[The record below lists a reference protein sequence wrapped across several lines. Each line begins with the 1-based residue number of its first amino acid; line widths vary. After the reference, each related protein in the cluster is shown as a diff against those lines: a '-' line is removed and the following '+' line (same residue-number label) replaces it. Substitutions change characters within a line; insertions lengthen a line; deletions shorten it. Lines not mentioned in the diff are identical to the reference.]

1 MGPKSSTK
9 KKSKSPPKK
18 IQNVIGVLA
27 NQQMPEFAVFGLTSK
42 KLIEPAEFARL
53 KDLYYSN
60 VKKMN
65 IETLKRESNE
75 LYLSMSPNVLRNR
88 FTYLNL
94 QPDFPKELLMSVVND
109 TPVARG
115 FYIFWCRGGDECKP
129 THMMEIDLRENIDN
143 FEDWKRVNE
152 RPYYEGIYIALKMPL
167 PPHAGG
173 RSKRIRNNH
182 MYKKQRS
189 MKNVPGMM
197 YRGGEDTPT
206 ESASYFF
213 ETKDISTQPN
223 IDPDYEE
230 VGIIHITDTLGVNA
244 IREGATIFANIFG
257 QKGFNN
263 RSYDEARNKVLTLMA
278 DEMKKQNIDR
288 VCNVRMDAAPGTEYN
303 SMIIANIYGTALRK
317 KGGSSSSDFGSSTME
332 EMSQEKD
339 QDQEQEQQ
347 QEQEQKEEQESG
359 PPPPSS
365 DVPNEEKEE
374 KKEKLEEANDSM
386 LPPPPPGKDE
396 KKKEEASDKLQP
408 SPDK

>member
-18 IQNVIGVLA
+18 IQDVMEVLA
-27 NQQMPEFAVFGLTSK
+27 NQQMPEFGVFGLTSK
-42 KLIEPAEFARL
+42 KLIEPTEFARL

-75 LYLSMSPNVLRNR
+75 LYLSMSPDVLSNR
-88 FTYLNL
+88 IAYLNVNR
-94 QPDFPKELLMSVVND
+94 DFPKELVND
-109 TPVARG
+109 TPEARG
-115 FYIFWCRGGDECKP
+115 YNIFWCRGGDKFKP
-129 THMMEIDLRENIDN
+129 TSMMENELRINIDN
-143 FEDWKRVNE
+143 YEDWKSVNE

-182 MYKKQRS
+182 MYKRQRS

-197 YRGGEDTPT
+197 YRGGDDTPT

-244 IREGATIFANIFG
+244 VREGATIFANIFG
-257 QKGFNN
+257 QKGFDNS
-263 RSYDEARNKVLTLMA
+263 RYDVARNEVLKLMVA
-278 DEMKKQNIDR
+278 EMKKQNIDR

-317 KGGSSSSDFGSSTME
+317 KSGSSSSDFGSSSTME
-332 EMSQEKD
+332 EMSKEKEQD
-339 QDQEQEQQ
+339 QGQEQEQG
-347 QEQEQKEEQESG
+347 QEKKEEQESG
-359 PPPPSS
+359 PPPSS
-365 DVPNEEKEE
+365 DEVSEEKEKARE
-374 KKEKLEEANDSM
+374 REEQTSDSI
-386 LPPPPPGKDE
+386 PPPPPPSDVE
-396 KKKEEASDKLQP
+396 KAAKKLQP
-408 SPDK
+408 SPAN

>member
-1 MGPKSSTK
+1 ME
-9 KKSKSPPKK
+9 
-18 IQNVIGVLA
+18 VLA
-27 NQQMPEFAVFGLTSK
+27 NQQMPEFGVFGLTSK
-42 KLIEPAEFARL
+42 KLIEPTEFARL

-75 LYLSMSPNVLRNR
+75 LYLSMSPDVLSNR
-88 FTYLNL
+88 IAYLNVNR
-94 QPDFPKELLMSVVND
+94 DFPKELVND
-109 TPVARG
+109 TPEARG
-115 FYIFWCRGGDECKP
+115 YNIFWCRGGDKFKP
-129 THMMEIDLRENIDN
+129 TSMMENELRINIDN
-143 FEDWKRVNE
+143 YEDWKSVNE

-182 MYKKQRS
+182 MYKRQRS

-197 YRGGEDTPT
+197 YRGGDDTPT

-244 IREGATIFANIFG
+244 VREGATIFANIFG
-257 QKGFNN
+257 QKGFDNS
-263 RSYDEARNKVLTLMA
+263 RYDVARNEVLKLMVA
-278 DEMKKQNIDR
+278 EMKKQNIDR

-317 KGGSSSSDFGSSTME
+317 KSGSSSSDFGSSSTME
-332 EMSQEKD
+332 EMSKEKEQD
-339 QDQEQEQQ
+339 QGQEQEQG
-347 QEQEQKEEQESG
+347 QEKKEEQESG
-359 PPPPSS
+359 PPPSS
-365 DVPNEEKEE
+365 DEVSEEKEKARE
-374 KKEKLEEANDSM
+374 REEQTSDSI
-386 LPPPPPGKDE
+386 PPPPPPSDVE
-396 KKKEEASDKLQP
+396 KAAKKLQP
-408 SPDK
+408 SPAN